1 MQNNFEIKSYLL
13 KSSCKQ
19 ESVVTDSYMTDRV
32 LCYTTHPCAGRRVN
46 SLFTSEYVQQYDF
59 FHHKQ
64 KFKNKYAKI
73 KRKLGI
79 KCHDKT

>member
-46 SLFTSEYVQQYDF
+46 SLFTSEYVQQYLIYDF
-59 FHHKQ
+59 SIT
-64 KFKNKYAKI
+64 NKSLKTNMQKI
-73 KRKLGI
+73 KENWE
-79 KCHDKT
+79 